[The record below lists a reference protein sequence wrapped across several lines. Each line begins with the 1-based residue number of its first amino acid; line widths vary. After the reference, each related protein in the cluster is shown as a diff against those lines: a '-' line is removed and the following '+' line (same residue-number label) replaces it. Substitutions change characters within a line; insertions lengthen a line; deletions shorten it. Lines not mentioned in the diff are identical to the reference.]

1 MECNKVQE
9 KLSALID
16 GILSQDEKML
26 VEKHLKSCEKC
37 REALSELKKTIGHIK
52 NQEEIEPPA
61 WLTQKV
67 MAKIK
72 AEAAPKKGLFEK
84 LFYPLRIKLPVG
96 AVATIAIAVTT
107 IYIFKSIQ
115 PEIQL
120 AKAPSEEIIERK
132 VQPPVIARDEVTKQS
147 QQTAAEPKISKD
159 KADSYLTKK
168 EVLQAERDK
177 AYVSGEGTPITG
189 KPSEQPM
196 PAKEPESMKFAATK
210 GPAPVMKEDKAMPSA
225 GIGVMDGIKR
235 EAAPTPKSKAMADK
249 KEIDFWITYKN
260 ELVKIEFLYPANYTY
275 KVGNEKLGASSCD
288 FSLTFMSKQD
298 TDYYSLLKVILIKS
312 NFEQAAKDNYFQK
325 EDGKWVVVGRHGM
338 TTEAT
343 PIRGKNWRGLKGET
357 FVGAHNEKGYS
368 GLQEVL
374 KIFAMIENN
383 SDCSVVFYSEG
394 MPEEIF
400 YKILSSFKFN
410 NQ

>member
-26 VEKHLKSCEKC
+26 VEEHLKSCEKC

-52 NQEEIEPPA
+52 NQEEIEPPS

-67 MAKIK
+67 MAKIR

-84 LFYPLRIKLPVG
+84 LFYPLHIKLPLG

-132 VQPPVIARDEVTKQS
+132 VQPPVIARDEVTSSKGRYIRGEKQPEP
-147 QQTAAEPKISKD
+147 AVPEPKIFKD

-168 EVLQAERDK
+168 EVIQTERDK

-196 PAKEPESMKFAATK
+196 PAKEPESMKFAAPK
-210 GPAPVMKEDKAMPSA
+210 APAPVMKEDKAMPSA
-225 GIGVMDGIKR
+225 GAVVKEESKR
-235 EAAPTPKSKAMADK
+235 KALPMSQLKATTEINTPK
-249 KEIDFWITYKN
+249 
-260 ELVKIEFLYPANYTY
+260 ELVEKYCYEDFNGAFLSSDNYERSDIGKYIIAAEYETP
-275 KVGNEKLGASSCD
+275 GWD
-288 FSLTFMSKQD
+288 I
-298 TDYYSLLKVILIKS
+298 VILI
-312 NFEQAAKDNYFQK
+312 
-325 EDGKWVVVGRHGM
+325 
-338 TTEAT
+338 
-343 PIRGKNWRGLKGET
+343 
-357 FVGAHNEKGYS
+357 
-368 GLQEVL
+368 
-374 KIFAMIENN
+374 
-383 SDCSVVFYSEG
+383 SE
-394 MPEEIF
+394 
-400 YKILSSFKFN
+400 YKISSIDTDIKTAKILVEYQVIGKLSGGVDLKLKKSIETYIFRLKKQGEN
-410 NQ
+410 WKIVKPYNLPPHISVTTSIRHLEELIATQGEVQPNAKTLIKKLKNL